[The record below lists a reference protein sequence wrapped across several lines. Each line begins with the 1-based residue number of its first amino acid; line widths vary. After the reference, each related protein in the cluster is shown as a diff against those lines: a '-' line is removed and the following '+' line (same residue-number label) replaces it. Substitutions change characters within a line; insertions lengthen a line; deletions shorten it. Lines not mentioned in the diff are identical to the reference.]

1 MCNTYDVSKV
11 PYPIF
16 QENCICEHQILAW
29 MNLDLKYW
37 NSVILFAGLSGDEF
51 KFNKSTGDG
60 PARYNIIHY
69 KQVSVGKYD
78 WVTVGDFHDGDI
90 FLNMS
95 GKSILRWIFLFL

>member
-1 MCNTYDVSKV
+1 MRIYTFVSLQ
-11 PYPIF
+11 F
-16 QENCICEHQILAW
+16 
-29 MNLDLKYW
+29 
-37 NSVILFAGLSGDEF
+37 SGLSGDEF

-69 KQVSVGKYD
+69 KQESLGEYD

-95 GKSILRWIFLFL
+95 GKMI

>member
-1 MCNTYDVSKV
+1 M
-11 PYPIF
+11 F
-16 QENCICEHQILAW
+16 AW
-29 MNLDLKYW
+29 INYALKSFYT
-37 NSVILFAGLSGDEF
+37 FAGLSGDEF

-69 KQVSVGKYD
+69 KQVAVGKYD

-95 GKSILRWIFLFL
+95 GKISFMLDILISREAMGTTFYPKKKCCPTYM

>member
-1 MCNTYDVSKV
+1 M
-11 PYPIF
+11 
-16 QENCICEHQILAW
+16 L
-29 MNLDLKYW
+29 L
-37 NSVILFAGLSGDEF
+37 GLSGDEF

-95 GKSILRWIFLFL
+95 GKIILYAVYFFYRRFRCYIQRIPSWLCVVSHLY

>member
-1 MCNTYDVSKV
+1 MRIYTLVSLQ
-11 PYPIF
+11 F
-16 QENCICEHQILAW
+16 
-29 MNLDLKYW
+29 
-37 NSVILFAGLSGDEF
+37 SGLSGDEF

-69 KQVSVGKYD
+69 KQVSLGEYD

-95 GKSILRWIFLFL
+95 GKMIYLIV

>member
-1 MCNTYDVSKV
+1 MRIYINVSLQ
-11 PYPIF
+11 F
-16 QENCICEHQILAW
+16 
-29 MNLDLKYW
+29 
-37 NSVILFAGLSGDEF
+37 SGLSGDEF

-69 KQVSVGKYD
+69 KQVSLGEYD

-95 GKSILRWIFLFL
+95 GKMIYLIV